1 MEKELKLVNV
11 ELKLP
16 PEENL
21 ACVLRLFATGLAYR
35 LGFNTDE
42 LEDLK
47 LVVSEAFLAIIE
59 KSRGAR
65 GQVTVKWQETPEE
78 VTIRITDPSHTH
90 TSLASMPIYGLL
102 KRVADAVTYEEGEQ
116 PQVRIDFRLPERSKQ
131 LFREDS

>member
-1 MEKELKLVNV
+1 MQKELKLVNV

-21 ACVLRLFATGLAYR
+21 VGALRLFATGLAYR

-47 LVVSEAFLAIIE
+47 LTISEAFLAIIE

-65 GQVTVKWQETPEE
+65 GQVTVKWQETPEQ
-78 VTIRITDPSHTH
+78 VTIRVTDPSHAH
-90 TSLASMPIYGLL
+90 SSIASMPIYGLL

-116 PQVRIDFRLPERSKQ
+116 PQVRIDFRRQGSEKR

>member
-21 ACVLRLFATGLAYR
+21 AGALRLFASGLAYR

-42 LEDLK
+42 MEDLK
-47 LVVSEAFLAIIE
+47 LTISEAFLAIVE

-65 GQVTVKWQETPEE
+65 GQVTVKWQETPEQ
-78 VTIRITDPSHTH
+78 VTIRVTDPSHTH
-90 TSLASMPIYGLL
+90 TSIASMPVFGVL
-102 KRVADAVTYEEGEQ
+102 KRVADAVTYEEGEE
-116 PQVRIDFRLPERSKQ
+116 PQVRIDFRLPESENR
-131 LFREDS
+131 LYREDS